1 MGRQLDRIPVP
12 EKLDEVI
19 GESLRQLRRE
29 KRKKRMTA
37 AAGLAAAVSVC
48 MAGYVLGRNA
58 VQYGEEEQQT
68 AAGNIEART
77 D

>member
-37 AAGLAAAVSVC
+37 AAGLAAAGVGIFLC
-48 MAGYVLGRNA
+48 IYMTGILRAYRLLMR
-58 VQYGEEEQQT
+58 QETE
-68 AAGNIEART
+68 
-77 D
+77 